1 MSRHDILLRSQFERI
16 IEGDRV
22 GQALISFYEKLPEE
36 NYRRALYILS
46 IIYPIKLNVGDD
58 EFKFIIYIMSQK
70 KFLRQQTISDFVRSI
85 NVIEFTET
93 QKSVL
98 RELIKKNNNIIITQC
113 TFELDCLLTRVSASS
128 NQFRNSNG
136 YLPENS

>member
-46 IIYPIKLNVGDD
+46 IIYPIKLN
-58 EFKFIIYIMSQK
+58 
-70 KFLRQQTISDFVRSI
+70 RR
-85 NVIEFTET
+85 
-93 QKSVL
+93 
-98 RELIKKNNNIIITQC
+98 
-113 TFELDCLLTRVSASS
+113 
-128 NQFRNSNG
+128 
-136 YLPENS
+136 